1 MISQGGFQNQQFG
14 SQQSSIQANKY
25 QPLGFVQ
32 AQYQGGIRKQNAG
45 PVISH
50 LGFSAGQ
57 QQNTSQFANQSI
69 AQNRSFVGSQQQNFA
84 QPVIA
89 HAGYTAGQENQSAQ
103 SASGVNYG
111 PTNAIRF
118 NQSEQPVIAHAGS
131 TAARYGQQAQFG
143 QQSGMV
149 ASQGFSQFSQAG
161 AHSNPVYQATNAST
175 QEGPVLAK
183 LGYTAG
189 QQQAGFGASAQSF
202 NQFSQASSQSNP
214 VYQATNAS
222 AQDGPVLSKL
232 GYTAGHQSG
241 EA

>member
-14 SQQSSIQANKY
+14 GQQAQANRY

-57 QQNTSQFANQSI
+57 QQNASQFANQGF

-89 HAGYTAGQENQSAQ
+89 HAGYTNSQGS
-103 SASGVNYG
+103 
-111 PTNAIRF
+111 
-118 NQSEQPVIAHAGS
+118 QPVIAHAGS
-131 TAARYGQQAQFG
+131 TAAQFG
-143 QQSGMV
+143 QQS
-149 ASQGFSQFSQAG
+149 
-161 AHSNPVYQATNAST
+161 
-175 QEGPVLAK
+175 
-183 LGYTAG
+183 
-189 QQQAGFGASAQSF
+189 GFGASAQSF
-202 NQFSQASSQSNP
+202 NQFSQAGGQQSNP

-222 AQDGPVLSKL
+222 AQDGPVLAKL
-232 GYTAGHQSG
+232 GYTAGQQQQAGFSASSQAFNQFGQAGGQQSNPVYQATNASAQDG
-241 EA
+241 PVLAKAGYTAGQQFGQRF